1 MALTFC
7 QESAKLENRPMMLKD
22 FLIRDDCYH
31 NSCSSSSSSSNGGFQ
46 MYPRRKPCK
55 STAAAV
61 TSKKSTHK
69 PGHIVLL
76 RSWSRKAAA
85 ATRSSAAIHKV
96 INVVKLFH
104 FASAKSPLLLPRK
117 LSKKCKEDENGAVL
131 GDVTP
136 EVKVKVKV
144 KDILRWR
151 SFRDVVEDNSSP
163 WDFPSS
169 PSRSTTTATAT
180 ATTTTTSSSKRSS
193 WCDSDFTA
201 EESQLWGGENGEF
214 LGKKCFT
221 ATNTTL
227 TSPRVG
233 DFSIEE
239 YEQKSPV
246 SVLDSPFQEVEEY
259 KELINKSQDNN
270 EQVMLLDFFMHEI
283 SNLDYHGNYVNHD
296 NVKFNYDEVLR
307 VAKSWVN
314 GETCDGSYD
323 WDNTEDKRESYVK
336 DIEKGVC
343 WKNFT
348 PDREIVSNELEIE
361 IWEDLVYALI
371 IDFSN

>member
-1 MALTFC
+1 MALTFF
-7 QESAKLENRPMMLKD
+7 QESAKLENRQMMLKD
-22 FLIRDDCYH
+22 YLIRDDCYH
-31 NSCSSSSSSSNGGFQ
+31 NSCSSSSSSSNSGFQ

-61 TSKKSTHK
+61 TSKKSTNK

-76 RSWSRKAAA
+76 RSWSRKA
-85 ATRSSAAIHKV
+85 AAIHKV

-117 LSKKCKEDENGAVL
+117 LSKKSKEDKNGAVL

-151 SFRDVVEDNSSP
+151 SFRDVVEEDNSSP

-169 PSRSTTTATAT
+169 PSRSITTTTATAT

-227 TSPRVG
+227 TSPKVG

-239 YEQKSPV
+239 YEQKSPI

-283 SNLDYHGNYVNHD
+283 SNLDYHGNYLNHD

-314 GETCDGSYD
+314 GETCDESYD
-323 WDNTEDKRESYVK
+323 WGNMEDKRESYVK

-348 PDREIVSNELEIE
+348 QDREIVSSELEIE
-361 IWEDLVYALI
+361 IWEELVYELI